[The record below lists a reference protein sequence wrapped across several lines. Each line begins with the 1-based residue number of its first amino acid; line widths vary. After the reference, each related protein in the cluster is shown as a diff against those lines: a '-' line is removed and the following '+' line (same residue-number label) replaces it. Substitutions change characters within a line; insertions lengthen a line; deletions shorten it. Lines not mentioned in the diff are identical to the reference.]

1 MSSNSKIIQKADMT
15 LADLAS
21 GGLLN
26 PEQAAAF
33 IRKLRTTPTIL
44 NQMRNVIMSSP
55 QRNIDKIGFGD
66 RILMPAISGVALDED
81 TSPTNRRSKATTEQV
96 QLTTKEVIAEVRLPY
111 DVIEDNIEQGGASI
125 NADPSMTG
133 SGVVQGD
140 FKDTIMDLMAERV
153 AIDLEELAILG
164 DTGSGDAYLALL
176 DGFLTSAVSNI
187 VDHGAAPVS
196 RTLFKNGIKTL
207 PDQYKGQLAQ
217 LKNFVSMDNYTE
229 YQDTRANRETNGG
242 DTVNDQVTPI
252 LWALGTKVE
261 GAAVMPA
268 VNGIFTNP
276 NNMIFGIQRQLSV
289 EVDKIITERVF
300 VIVMT
305 LRIDFKYEEEE
316 AVVKYINIG

>member
-1 MSSNSKIIQKADMT
+1 MSSNSKIIQKADFT

-26 PEQAAAF
+26 PEQAATF
-33 IRKLRTTPTIL
+33 IRKLKISPTIL
-44 NQMRNVIMSSP
+44 NQMRTVVMSSP
-55 QRNIDKIGFGD
+55 QRNINKIGFAD

-81 TSPTNRRSKATTEQV
+81 TSPTNRRSKPTTEQV

-111 DVIEDNIEQGGASI
+111 DVIEDNIERGMI
-125 NADPSMTG
+125 NADNPSGPSTNPV
-133 SGVVQGD
+133 SGG
-140 FKDTIMDLMAERV
+140 FKDTIMALIAERA

-164 DTGSGDAYLALL
+164 DTASGDAYLALL
-176 DGFLTSAVSNI
+176 DGFLKDATSNVADQGLAVI
-187 VDHGAAPVS
+187 DRAM
-196 RTLFKNGIKTL
+196 FKGGIQTL
-207 PDQYKGQLAQ
+207 PDQYKKQLAS

-242 DTVNDQVTPI
+242 DAANDQLTPT

-268 VNGIFTNP
+268 AQGLFTNP
-276 NNMIFGIQRQLSV
+276 QNMIFGIQRQMSI
-289 EVDKIITERVF
+289 EVDKIITQRVF
-300 VIVMT
+300 VIVLTM
-305 LRIDFKYEEEE
+305 RIDFKYEEEE

>member
-1 MSSNSKIIQKADMT
+1 MSSNSKIIQKADFT

-26 PEQAAAF
+26 PEQAATF
-33 IRKLRTTPTIL
+33 IRKLKISPTIL
-44 NQMRNVIMSSP
+44 NQMRTVVMSSP
-55 QRNIDKIGFGD
+55 QRNINKIGFAD
-66 RILMPAISGVALDED
+66 RILMPATSGVALDED
-81 TSPTNRRSKATTEQV
+81 TSPTNRRSKPTTEQV

-111 DVIEDNIEQGGASI
+111 DVIEDNIERGMI
-125 NADPSMTG
+125 NADNPSGPSTNPV
-133 SGVVQGD
+133 SGG
-140 FKDTIMDLMAERV
+140 FKDTIMALIAERA

-176 DGFLTSAVSNI
+176 DGFLKDATSNV
-187 VDHGAAPVS
+187 VDQGAAVID
-196 RTLFKNGIKTL
+196 RALFKSGIQTL
-207 PDQYKGQLAQ
+207 PDQYKKLLAS

-242 DTVNDQVTPI
+242 DAANDQLTPT

-268 VNGIFTNP
+268 ANGLFTNP
-276 NNMIFGIQRQLSV
+276 QNMIFGIQRQMSI
-289 EVDKIITERVF
+289 EVDKIITQRVF
-300 VIVMT
+300 VIVLTM
-305 LRIDFKYEEEE
+305 RIDFKYEEEE